1 MHLKHG
7 VALPPDKQLTYSC
20 LICGMGYI
28 YEKNYKRH
36 LQKHES
42 GELNELGNEKH
53 TCDIC
58 GNVYAHKFTLIV
70 HLREKHGE
78 SGEIVIKK
86 KKSIW
91 KPYKCQFCQ
100 MPFRRYMS
108 LYSHQVREHPETRV
122 SLRINL
128 RSKISKF
135 LKTGGYIKSI
145 ITIILAIPAHTSQQS
160 EFYTEKG
167 FEREETEFFDKRY
180 Y

>member
-20 LICGMGYI
+20 SICGMGYI

-53 TCDIC
+53 SCDIC

-122 SLRINL
+122 DISSPSSLSYLLSLHTLLSNQSSTQKKD
-128 RSKISKF
+128 SKEKKPSF
-135 LKTGGYIKSI
+135 LIKDI
-145 ITIILAIPAHTSQQS
+145 IDID
-160 EFYTEKG
+160 G
-167 FEREETEFFDKRY
+167 
-180 Y
+180 